1 MFRLMQLKK
10 GEEESEDYS
19 QILMSGYLL
28 IQIFVRAAVIAEF
41 NQTVLPS
48 RPLKPNLG
56 VSEKLINQT
65 AIRILAV

>member
-1 MFRLMQLKK
+1 MFRLVQLKK
-10 GEEESEDYS
+10 EEEESEDYS
-19 QILMSGYLL
+19 QILISGYLL

-48 RPLKPNLG
+48 RPLKLNLG

-65 AIRILAV
+65 VIRILAV